1 MGRWNHTS
9 QLCNKMAVGMCVY
22 WHVKEWGPF
31 LFVGTLQGDEEK
43 EKWWGPSIRVLNHDD
58 GDDKEREC
66 V

>member
-1 MGRWNHTS
+1 
-9 QLCNKMAVGMCVY
+9 MAVGMCVY